1 MHKTAVLFE
10 ERQIRSMKAKA
21 NVSSGGISCKIFSVQ
36 TIIPRLEERVGE
48 KRRRRIYHALVS
60 DFRQYF
66 SKSIEPGKGV
76 EAIFSVLKRVRQKE
90 FSLKHAILIFQHV
103 YFHPD
108 IRVRSAFF
116 YFTLSKAR
124 YVRERKIFKQKHL
137 QIFEKLILACFSD
150 RNI

>member
-21 NVSSGGISCKIFSVQ
+21 NVSSGGISGKIFSVQ

-66 SKSIEPGKGV
+66 PKSIEPGKGV
-76 EAIFSVLKRVRQKE
+76 EAIFSQ
-90 FSLKHAILIFQHV
+90 F
-103 YFHPD
+103 
-108 IRVRSAFF
+108 
-116 YFTLSKAR
+116 
-124 YVRERKIFKQKHL
+124 
-137 QIFEKLILACFSD
+137 
-150 RNI
+150 

>member
-21 NVSSGGISCKIFSVQ
+21 NVSSGGISGKIFSVQ

-66 SKSIEPGKGV
+66 PKSIEPGKGV
-76 EAIFSVLKRVRQKE
+76 EAIFFTVLKRVRQKE
-90 FSLKHAILIFQHV
+90 FSLKHAILIFRHV
-103 YFHPD
+103 YFHSD
-108 IRVRSAFF
+108 IRVRSAFY
-116 YFTLSKAR
+116 YFTLWAKHDIS
-124 YVRERKIFKQKHL
+124 ERKKYLNKSICKFWEANTCVL
-137 QIFEKLILACFSD
+137 
-150 RNI
+150 